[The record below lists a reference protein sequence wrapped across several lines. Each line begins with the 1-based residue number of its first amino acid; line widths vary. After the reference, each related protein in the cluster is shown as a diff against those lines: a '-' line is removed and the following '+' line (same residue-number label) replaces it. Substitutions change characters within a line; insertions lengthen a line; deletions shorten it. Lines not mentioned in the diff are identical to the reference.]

1 MSDHHDEDDKKK
13 KKKSKPAIANNYG
26 VWTKNQKIVESYEES
41 LAQLRI
47 KKPWLFNEFWLIV
60 KIKVQGGTMSN
71 HYNEDKWESIVQQ
84 VELEDSKLQL
94 CDEIQAISLET
105 GLHQDDDRD
114 EILHI
119 IAESR
124 YHTE

>member
-1 MSDHHDEDDKKK
+1 M
-13 KKKSKPAIANNYG
+13 
-26 VWTKNQKIVESYEES
+26 VCKNE
-41 LAQLRI
+41 
-47 KKPWLFNEFWLIV
+47 
-60 KIKVQGGTMSN
+60 KVQGGTMSN
-71 HYNEDKWESIVQQ
+71 HYNEDRWESIVQQ

-94 CDEIQAISLET
+94 CDEVQEVSLET

>member
-1 MSDHHDEDDKKK
+1 
-13 KKKSKPAIANNYG
+13 
-26 VWTKNQKIVESYEES
+26 
-41 LAQLRI
+41 
-47 KKPWLFNEFWLIV
+47 
-60 KIKVQGGTMSN
+60 MSN
-71 HYNEDKWESIVQQ
+71 HYNEDRWESIVQQ

-94 CDEIQAISLET
+94 CDEVQEVSLET

-119 IAESR
+119 IAERR

>member
-1 MSDHHDEDDKKK
+1 
-13 KKKSKPAIANNYG
+13 
-26 VWTKNQKIVESYEES
+26 
-41 LAQLRI
+41 
-47 KKPWLFNEFWLIV
+47 
-60 KIKVQGGTMSN
+60 MSN
-71 HYNEDKWESIVQQ
+71 HYNEDRWESIVQQ

-94 CDEIQAISLET
+94 CDEVQEVSLET

>member
-1 MSDHHDEDDKKK
+1 M
-13 KKKSKPAIANNYG
+13 
-26 VWTKNQKIVESYEES
+26 VCKNE
-41 LAQLRI
+41 
-47 KKPWLFNEFWLIV
+47 
-60 KIKVQGGTMSN
+60 KVQGGTMSN

-94 CDEIQAISLET
+94 CDEIQEISLET